1 VATKIVVDPAKLTSA
16 AAQIDSQA
24 ADYQKQYNLLFN
36 QVDGMGQ
43 SWQGADNLALVN
55 QIDGFKDDFLAMH
68 NLLMQYSAFLKSCA
82 QAYTSTQ
89 QDRISQAKS
98 LTN

>member
-1 VATKIVVDPAKLTSA
+1 VATKIVADPAKLISA

-24 ADYQKQYNLLFN
+24 AEYQKQYNLLFS

-43 SWQGADNLALVN
+43 SWQGADNLAFVN

-68 NLLMQYSAFLKSCA
+68 NFLMQYSDFLKSTGA
-82 QAYTSTQ
+82 SYASTQ
-89 QDRISQAKS
+89 QDGISLAKS